1 MAIRVTSFDF
11 DGCLFHRNY
20 VYSDNKDVIAS
31 NKIFL
36 DTIKEENRN
45 FTKAIALIGSNRQ
58 SLNID
63 MANSLGKGSCFPA
76 IKKVTDHLGCTF
88 DPFLLADIYGNL
100 PSGTS
105 YDRAMHLFD
114 HTYSGDH
121 SDWIFDD
128 TKASLIYA
136 QMHKVALENPTEEII
151 FDFYD
156 DRGFGARAPKDI
168 LEDLREFFSK
178 NPELIPP
185 NVTLR
190 LNHYAGGNVS
200 KMEPLKGKTSNII
213 DANYQ
218 QTVKD
223 MAEITKQKDTDNDGI
238 TTPIFVA
245 HHVKA
250 DELLHRKA
258 FTQSEPSVMSDPITT
273 INDEIRVDTTIIN
286 QSEPSVISNP
296 ITEPRVDTP
305 VINQENP
312 IEPLRQTTEEE
323 LSLFDIEFTPKMIRF
338 YEQLEVIEKK
348 AAELRAAGHLKA
360 AEKAEKLH
368 EQLYKGSVQYFNNR
382 INDEQFGTLCHQAI
396 KKARPELETH
406 RGWKQVF
413 GNLALAIIGLGIGYV
428 AAGLINLAVTGHFL
442 FFNTD
447 SANKLNEMEKVVN
460 QIVPVVA

>member
-36 DTIKEENRN
+36 DTIKEENQN

-63 MANSLGKGSCFPA
+63 IANSPGKGSCFPA

-100 PSGTS
+100 PNGTS
-105 YDRAMHLFD
+105 YDRAMHHFD

-136 QMHKVALENPTEEII
+136 QMHKVALDHPTEEII

-156 DRGFGARAPKDI
+156 DRGFGARSPKDI
-168 LEDLREFFSK
+168 LEDLHEFFTK
-178 NPELIPP
+178 NPALIPP

-190 LNHYAGGNVS
+190 LNHYAGGDVS
-200 KMEPLKGKTSNII
+200 KMDPIKGKPSNII

-223 MAEITKQKDTDNDGI
+223 MAEVTKQKDTYNDGI
-238 TTPIFVA
+238 TAPIFVA

-258 FTQSEPSVMSDPITT
+258 FTQSEPSV
-273 INDEIRVDTTIIN
+273 
-286 QSEPSVISNP
+286 ISNP
-296 ITEPRVDTP
+296 LPEPRIETP
-305 VINQENP
+305 VINQQNP
-312 IEPLRQTTEEE
+312 IEPLHQATEEE
-323 LSLFDIEFTPKMIRF
+323 LSLFDIEFTPRMVRF

-348 AAELRAAGHLKA
+348 AAELRAANHIKA
-360 AEKAEKLH
+360 AETAEKLH

-382 INDEQFGTLCHQAI
+382 INDKQFSILCHQAI
-396 KKARPELETH
+396 EKARPELETH
-406 RGWKQVF
+406 RGWKQIL

-428 AAGLINLAVTGHFL
+428 AAGLINLAFTKHFL

-447 SANKLNEMEKVVN
+447 SGKKLNDMEKVVN
-460 QIVPVVA
+460 QTVPVVA